1 MGLGAGVWGS
11 LQGKGRQIADSKAHK
26 VTRQVAGTAGGGPQS
41 DLNAFLMG
49 WKLCALEL

>member
-49 WKLCALEL
+49 